1 MAVPLILKRVATG
14 VFIRKAISKDV
25 QKADIPQNEVNK
37 IKRGLNEFAKG
48 IVVKTNSNSKEVIRK
63 IDKFENILSKAIDKG
78 IKQAGFQLLDIIR
91 TKTQKGIDFQNKP
104 FAPYSQG
111 YLKKL
116 EKEGKPTNVDLWY
129 TGKMLGSLTPSEAIK
144 KTGKYKITLGFAR
157 AEERN
162 KALWNQVLGTPKR
175 EFFGFNSTTEKIIN
189 KQFNRFI
196 EKELKKARI

>member
-14 VFIRKAISKDV
+14 LFIRKAISKDV

-48 IVVKTNSNSKEVIRK
+48 IVVKTDSNSKQVIKK
-63 IDKFENILSKAIDKG
+63 IDKFESALSKAIDKG
-78 IKQAGFQLLDIIR
+78 IKQAGFQLLNIIR
-91 TKTQKGIDFQNKP
+91 TKTQKGLDFRNKP
-104 FAPYSQG
+104 FAPYSEG

-129 TGKMLGSLTPSEAIK
+129 SGKMLGSLTPSEAIK
-144 KTGKYKITLGFAR
+144 KTGKYKITLGFGR

-162 KALWNQVLGTPKR
+162 KALWNQVLGKPKR
-175 EFFGFNSTTEKIIN
+175 EFFGFNSDTEKIIN

-196 EKELKKARI
+196 EKELRKFKI